1 MNTDK
6 IKEIIENN
14 KYLLIDPNQY
24 HKGHGNTLSIKI
36 VIPTYCQA
44 NCDFCFNKSNKKQQ
58 HDIDIFLKNLDIS
71 LSKVFNNVKRGFTID
86 ITGNEPTFNVELLKN
101 TLDIIN
107 KYRSY
112 ISQIVLTTNGFKLKE
127 CLSFIDM
134 VDIINISVHH
144 YDFNIRKEVFKTS
157 NIPTDIQ
164 LKSII
169 SDLKNKKVYVSAICV
184 LNKDIDDFKD
194 FFNRFSDW
202 AIDLGFNDVRMR
214 SNYMRN
220 DSFMDK
226 IFDLDIG
233 EIIEAS
239 DVPGLKSKK
248 IYDSKRDY
256 YTYIF
261 LGVETLVNI
270 VIGAEMVIDDDGL
283 LYIDYNKEYPISDD
297 SLSYFNRIYVL
308 GDNINEKRFE

>member
-6 IKEIIENN
+6 IKKIIENN